1 MAIKLVLGMAVALV
15 LNQQI
20 RGRNFFRAFLL
31 LPWVMPAFV
40 VYLVW
45 RWLYDPLSGLINYA
59 LIDMGLIASPIAFL
73 SNRDTAMASVIVAH
87 AWRNFPFY
95 AISFLAGMQ
104 TISQELY
111 DSAQVDGASRV
122 QQFRFIT
129 LPGLY
134 QIIGVV
140 LLLTTIQTANA
151 FEPVY
156 LLTGGGPSDATMVYT
171 MLVYAMGMVN
181 LRLGEAAAVSTLFL
195 PLLVGLVLVVTDDAA
210 TQGQRL
216 RERNTMREPLGIRAT
231 TYVLLALFVI
241 MVAVPLF
248 WMVTTALKAN
258 KDLYEDFTYLPRRP
272 TLEHFVRVIQRDDL
286 LTNIR
291 NSFAVASTTTVVTVV
306 VSAFAAFSIV
316 RYRYRG
322 REWVG
327 RLILFKYLL
336 PTAMLFVPLYA
347 IVVAMGLGNTLKSL
361 MLTYLSF
368 TVPFCTWMLMGYFRA
383 SRPSWK
389 STRWSTAAARS
400 ARCSAFSS
408 RCPRRAS
415 SRPRSSRSR
424 CPGTSS
430 SSRWSSPRTRPR

>member
-1 MAIKLVLGMAVALV
+1 MAIRHRSVAVAIPAPRRAAGRLSARTREALEGMGLLTPTVLILIGLVLYPFFYAIWLAFSDKAVGSPGQFVGTRNFAYVLGWPQFSAAIVNTAVFTVSAVALKFVLGMAVALV
-15 LNQQI
+15 LNQRI

-59 LIDMGLIASPIAFL
+59 LIDLGLIASPIAFL
-73 SNRDTAMASVIVAH
+73 SDRDTAMTSVIVAH

-122 QQFRFIT
+122 QQFRYIT

-171 MLVYAMGMVN
+171 MLVYVMGMVN

-195 PLLVGLVLVVTDDAA
+195 PLLVGLVLAVTMLL
-210 TQGQRL
+210 QRKA
-216 RERNTMREPLGIRAT
+216 RA
-231 TYVLLALFVI
+231 
-241 MVAVPLF
+241 
-248 WMVTTALKAN
+248 
-258 KDLYEDFTYLPRRP
+258 
-272 TLEHFVRVIQRDDL
+272 
-286 LTNIR
+286 
-291 NSFAVASTTTVVTVV
+291 
-306 VSAFAAFSIV
+306 
-316 RYRYRG
+316 
-322 REWVG
+322 
-327 RLILFKYLL
+327 
-336 PTAMLFVPLYA
+336 
-347 IVVAMGLGNTLKSL
+347 
-361 MLTYLSF
+361 
-368 TVPFCTWMLMGYFRA
+368 
-383 SRPSWK
+383 
-389 STRWSTAAARS
+389 
-400 ARCSAFSS
+400 
-408 RCPRRAS
+408 
-415 SRPRSSRSR
+415 
-424 CPGTSS
+424 
-430 SSRWSSPRTRPR
+430 

>member
-1 MAIKLVLGMAVALV
+1 MAIRHRSVAVAIPAPRRAAGRLSARTREALEGMGLLTPTVLILIGLVLYPFFYAIWLAFSDKAVGSPGQFVGTRNFAYVLGWPQFSAAIVNTAVFTVSAVALKFVLGMAVALV
-15 LNQQI
+15 LNQRI

-59 LIDMGLIASPIAFL
+59 LIDLGLIASPIAFL
-73 SNRDTAMASVIVAH
+73 SDRDTAMPSVIIAH

-122 QQFRFIT
+122 QQFRYIT

-171 MLVYAMGMVN
+171 MLVYVMGMVN

-195 PLLVGLVLVVTDDAA
+195 PLLVGLVLAVTMLL
-210 TQGQRL
+210 QRKA
-216 RERNTMREPLGIRAT
+216 RA
-231 TYVLLALFVI
+231 
-241 MVAVPLF
+241 
-248 WMVTTALKAN
+248 
-258 KDLYEDFTYLPRRP
+258 
-272 TLEHFVRVIQRDDL
+272 
-286 LTNIR
+286 
-291 NSFAVASTTTVVTVV
+291 
-306 VSAFAAFSIV
+306 
-316 RYRYRG
+316 
-322 REWVG
+322 
-327 RLILFKYLL
+327 
-336 PTAMLFVPLYA
+336 
-347 IVVAMGLGNTLKSL
+347 
-361 MLTYLSF
+361 
-368 TVPFCTWMLMGYFRA
+368 
-383 SRPSWK
+383 
-389 STRWSTAAARS
+389 
-400 ARCSAFSS
+400 
-408 RCPRRAS
+408 
-415 SRPRSSRSR
+415 
-424 CPGTSS
+424 
-430 SSRWSSPRTRPR
+430 